1 MRTRHMNK
9 YLRYVTQ
16 VALIAIVAGCASV
29 DFDNPKSD
37 SCAL

>member
-1 MRTRHMNK
+1 MNR

-16 VALIAIVAGCASV
+16 VELIAIVAGCASV
-29 DFDNPKSD
+29 DFDYPKPD